1 MEINERSHGRLTGK
15 GVEVLSRMLDYR
27 SVKHQTI
34 AGNLANVETPGYRPK
49 ALTFDEELRKAADKS
64 KIRLK
69 TTNPKHLG
77 NDLSL
82 GGKAAFEIRTKAE
95 PYRRPDDLNI
105 DREIAEMLQNNVL
118 YEATVRL
125 LAKRFTALK
134 MAIDAGRR

>member
-1 MEINERSHGRLTGK
+1 MEINERSHSRLTGK

-77 NDLSL
+77 NDPLL
-82 GGKAAFEIRTKAE
+82 EGRATFETQTKAE

-105 DREIAEMLQNNVL
+105 DREMAEMLQNNVL

-134 MAIDAGRR
+134 TAIDAGRR

>member
-1 MEINERSHGRLTGK
+1 MEITERSHGRLTGK

-27 SVKHQTI
+27 SVKHQTV

-49 ALTFDEELRKAADKS
+49 ELTFDEELRKAADKT

-69 TTNPKHLG
+69 RTNPKHLG
-77 NDLSL
+77 NDLAL
-82 GGKAAFEIRTKAE
+82 EGKAAFEVRTRVE
-95 PYRRPDDLNI
+95 PHRKPDELNI
-105 DREIAEMLQNNVL
+105 DREMADMLQNNVL

-134 MAIDAGRR
+134 SAIDAGRR

>member
-1 MEINERSHGRLTGK
+1 MDIKERSYGRLTGR

-49 ALTFDEELRKAADKS
+49 ALTFDEELQRAADKT

-77 NDLSL
+77 NDFLL
-82 GGKAAFEIRTKAE
+82 EGRTTFEIRTKAE

-105 DREIAEMLQNNVL
+105 DREMAEMLQNNVL

-125 LAKRFTALK
+125 LAKRFSALK
-134 MAIDAGRR
+134 LAIDAGRR

>member
-1 MEINERSHGRLTGK
+1 MEIEERLHGRLTGR
-15 GVEVLSRMLDYR
+15 GVEILSRMLDYR
-27 SVKHQTI
+27 SVKHQTV

-49 ALTFDEELRKAADKS
+49 ELTFDEELRRAADKT

-77 NDLSL
+77 NDLAL
-82 GGKAAFEIRTKAE
+82 EGKAAFEIRTKAE
-95 PYRRPDDLNI
+95 PHRRPDDLNI
-105 DREIAEMLQNNVL
+105 DREMAEMLQNNVL

-134 MAIDAGRR
+134 SAIDAGRR